1 MTLERFMR
9 EREREREIKLGYLKG
24 VGLVRE
30 ILKDTKMCCFYV
42 FGCQESA
49 RTKMKKKLKKI
60 NNFTIFFIKSI
71 ILFYF

>member
-9 EREREREIKLGYLKG
+9 ETERERERE
-24 VGLVRE
+24 GLVRE

-49 RTKMKKKLKKI
+49 RTKIKKKIKI
-60 NNFTIFFIKSI
+60 NK
-71 ILFYF
+71 